1 MKDGNSTWDVEVVR
15 TQLHRLVD
23 DVEPSPDALP
33 KVLAAARRRKPSRRP
48 LFAAV
53 GAVAAAAVAL
63 VVAVAVLPGQQ
74 QPTPV
79 SVQPNSYLAAPEPG
93 VIASFDIYS
102 GRQNGVLSDI
112 PGADPEVL
120 ATDRHRVLAVT
131 TTSGG
136 RQLVEVAADGAKQVL
151 PVPIG
156 DARLLTA
163 GGGQVAYQDGDAV
176 VVLRGEQQQRIALP
190 PGMRV
195 DDLALSDSGQLALL
209 ATEPGRDQAS
219 VLVLA
224 AGANSLTDHVEA
236 ASDGC
241 SPVAIAWTRGDIAAL
256 EPPACGA
263 GQARVATYATD
274 SGRKLGAGVPFQA
287 PELTAGT
294 ARLSAD
300 PLGRFLVSTDGRGQW
315 LVDGSAVRP
324 LPPSCASSGVCTS
337 GPGTFWS

>member
-15 TQLHRLVD
+15 AQLHRLVD

-33 KVLAAARRRKPSRRP
+33 KMLAAARRRKPSRRP
-48 LFAAV
+48 LFAAI

-79 SVQPNSYLAAPEPG
+79 SAQPNSYLAAPEPG

-120 ATDRHRVLAVT
+120 ATDRNRVLAVA
-131 TTSGG
+131 TTSDG
-136 RQLVEVAADGAKQVL
+136 RQLVEVAADGAKHVL
-151 PVPIG
+151 PVPVG

-163 GGGQVAYQDGDAV
+163 GGGRIAYQDGDSV
-176 VVLRGEQQQRIALP
+176 VVLRGEQQRIALP
-190 PGMRV
+190 AGMRV
-195 DDLALSDSGQLALL
+195 DDLALSDDGRLALL
-209 ATEPGRDQAS
+209 AAEPGRDRAS

-224 AGANSLTDHVEA
+224 PEATSLADHVEA
-236 ASDGC
+236 TSDACG
-241 SPVAIAWTRGDIAAL
+241 PVAIAWSGHDVAAL

-263 GQARVATYATD
+263 GQARVATFAAN
-274 SGRKLGAGVPFQA
+274 SGRKLGAGVPFRT

-315 LVDGSAVRP
+315 LVDGSEVRP
-324 LPPSCASSGVCTS
+324 LPPACTTSGACAS